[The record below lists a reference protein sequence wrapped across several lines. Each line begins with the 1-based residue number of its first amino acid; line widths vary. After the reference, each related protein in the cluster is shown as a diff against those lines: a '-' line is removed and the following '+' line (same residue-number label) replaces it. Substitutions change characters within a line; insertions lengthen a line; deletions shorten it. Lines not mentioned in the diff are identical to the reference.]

1 MRSAFTTDQ
10 SFYDMDEIKILLIED
25 EKKIADTLSKGLK
38 ELNYHV
44 DTAYDGK
51 IGLRLFE
58 SNSYNLIISDINM
71 PGINGYD
78 LCKIIR
84 SRNQHVP
91 IIMLTALSTTDDKI
105 EGFDAGADDYL
116 VKPFEFKELLVR
128 IRALLKRTMNQQ
140 LPSGNI
146 LTVANL
152 ELNVDSKEVA
162 RDGKSIVLTAKEF
175 QLLEYFMRNRNR
187 VVSRADI
194 AERVWDLDFDTKTNV
209 IDVYVNFLRNKIDRD
224 FEPKLIHTQVGVGYM
239 LKEKKA
245 R

>member
-1 MRSAFTTDQ
+1 ME
-10 SFYDMDEIKILLIED
+10 EIKILLIED

-38 ELNYHV
+38 ELDYHV
-44 DTAYDGK
+44 DIAYDGK

-58 SNSYNLIISDINM
+58 SGPFNLIITDINL

-84 SRNQHVP
+84 SRNQHIP
-91 IIMLTALSTTDDKI
+91 LMMLTALNTTNDKI

-140 LPSGNI
+140 MPAGNI
-146 LTVANL
+146 LKVADL
-152 ELNVDSKEVA
+152 ELNVDSKEVM
-162 RDGKSIVLTAKEF
+162 RDGNPIILTAKEF
-175 QLLEYFMRNRNR
+175 QLLEYFLRNRNR

-209 IDVYVNFLRNKIDRD
+209 IDVYVNFLRKKIDKD
-224 FEPKLIHTQVGVGYM
+224 FESKLIHTVVGMGYM
-239 LKEKKA
+239 MKEK
-245 R
+245 

>member
-1 MRSAFTTDQ
+1 ME
-10 SFYDMDEIKILLIED
+10 EIRILLIED

-38 ELNYHV
+38 ELDYHV
-44 DTAYDGK
+44 ETAYDGS
-51 IGLRLFE
+51 IGLRIFE
-58 SNSYNLIISDINM
+58 SGSFNLLITDINL

-78 LCKIIR
+78 LCKAIR
-84 SRNQHVP
+84 SRNQHIP

-140 LPSGNI
+140 LPTGNI
-146 LTVANL
+146 LKVADL
-152 ELNVDSKEVA
+152 EMDVDSKEVTRA
-162 RDGKSIVLTAKEF
+162 GKAIGLTAKEF

-194 AERVWDLDFDTKTNV
+194 AERVWELDFDTKTNV
-209 IDVYVNFLRNKIDRD
+209 IDVYVNFLRKKIDRD
-224 FEPKLIHTQVGVGYM
+224 FEPKLIHTQVGMGYM
-239 LKEKKA
+239 MKEK
-245 R
+245 